1 MFAVV
6 ASRPGGPEVLEVR
19 DIEIPVPKPGE
30 VLIKVAA
37 AGVNR
42 ADIFQRQGGHPP
54 AAGVTDTLGLEVSGH
69 IAALGEGVTAWATGD
84 SVCALLG
91 GGGYAEYAVAE
102 STHVLRIP
110 QGMSVTDAGG
120 IVEVAATVWSNIFQ
134 GTLPPVG
141 SWILLHGGTSGIGT
155 FGTQLATA
163 LGYKVVTTC
172 GTDEKVAASIALGA
186 TLSINYKTEDFAE
199 RLKNEGVTVSRVLD
213 HVGGSYIARDISVLA
228 LDGHIASIANMSAE
242 DATIKMGALMQVRG
256 SLSAAGLRARSSE
269 AKTVIFGDLRE
280 FVWPLFENGSIKALT
295 HATFSL
301 REAADAHRLMKASTH
316 IGKILLLTSSTI

>member
-1 MFAVV
+1 MFAIV
-6 ASRPGGPEVLEVR
+6 ASQPGGPEVLEVR

-30 VLIKVAA
+30 VLIKVVS

-69 IAALGEGVTAWATGD
+69 IAALGEGVTAWAIGD

-102 STHVLRIP
+102 SAHVLAVP

-134 GTLPPVG
+134 GTMPPAG
-141 SWILLHGGTSGIGT
+141 SWILFHGGTSGIGT

-172 GTDEKVAASIALGA
+172 GTDEKVAASVALGA

-199 RLKNEGVTVSRVLD
+199 RLKSEGITVSRVLD
-213 HVGGSYIARDISVLA
+213 HVGGTYIARDISVLA
-228 LDGHIASIANMSAE
+228 LDGHIASIGNMSGE

-280 FVWPLFENGSIKALT
+280 FVWPLFENGTLRPLT
-295 HATFSL
+295 HATFPL
-301 REAADAHRLMKASTH
+301 QEAADAHRLMKTSTH
-316 IGKILLLTSSTI
+316 IGKILLLTS